1 MKKIRSASKAR
12 WSLSTIAI
20 AAVSIAALSFTGC
33 RAAQD
38 RADAPAATAADKEM
52 DTDERPNDA
61 RPGQPDDVQPGQPD
75 DTQPGQSDDD
85 RADRVHAESQPSDPA
100 APLTMDKVLEL
111 AQKGAELS
119 WADLEGY
126 AHTDVGSG
134 LFCLHFPIDDQFALL
149 MGGADLDSPP
159 MYVRLMSAQD
169 QSLYIDIREEDVQ
182 RFIDQVDLAAAANAQ
197 EIHRYV
203 EIPAHIKEIHEDHI
217 LIRSDAD
224 RYPGAFTVSDAQGA
238 AGTDTLKEGAGIR
251 ILMEDLHERDAQG
264 LPCYRAEDIL
274 VLADADRPDTARA
287 DILLTAAPALTL
299 SDTLSSTL
307 NGFQVLSGSYTWT
320 VLDGGQAQSVVAC
333 GSAPLAAETKDDIPR
348 LRLPRYNGADQVLYS
363 FNTQIS
369 PDLLTIR
376 QWDSTAAGDPDAKE
390 QMVTTCYQPLPFIQL
405 EAGKIYE
412 VSAEWDNSTADQ
424 KGFYGTASYMFM
436 TE

>member
-1 MKKIRSASKAR
+1 
-12 WSLSTIAI
+12 
-20 AAVSIAALSFTGC
+20 
-33 RAAQD
+33 
-38 RADAPAATAADKEM
+38 
-52 DTDERPNDA
+52 
-61 RPGQPDDVQPGQPD
+61 
-75 DTQPGQSDDD
+75 
-85 RADRVHAESQPSDPA
+85 
-100 APLTMDKVLEL
+100 
-111 AQKGAELS
+111 
-119 WADLEGY
+119 
-126 AHTDVGSG
+126 
-134 LFCLHFPIDDQFALL
+134 
-149 MGGADLDSPP
+149 
-159 MYVRLMSAQD
+159 MSAQD

-376 QWDSTAAGDPDAKE
+376 QWDSTVAGDPDAKE

-424 KGFYGTASYMFM
+424 KGPLRPCRGRRRRLHLPRHNSQHALHVHRISLIGLIHPDALQPIIPGQTADLLLHVVCPLQHGLHPLPGPFCILPAPFPDSGDPFLIQITAMDAQEDIRPCLLHLLDGAQGLLHPHEKAGGEPVSIHIDSGGLTAQHHGLGTAIPADHKG
-436 TE
+436 